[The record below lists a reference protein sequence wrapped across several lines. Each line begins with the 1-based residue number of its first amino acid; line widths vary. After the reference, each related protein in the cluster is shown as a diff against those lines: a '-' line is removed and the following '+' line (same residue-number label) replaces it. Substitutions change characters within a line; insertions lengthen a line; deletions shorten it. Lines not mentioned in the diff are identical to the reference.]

1 MTENFGYEIEF
12 LPVGENSK
20 NGDAIAIRYGYPG
33 DYKVM
38 VIDGGTKD
46 SGEKLVN
53 HIQTFYGT
61 TFVDYVVNTHPDKDH
76 ASGLTVILEKL
87 EVGELWMH
95 LPWEHSTTI
104 CDLFKDGR
112 ITDNSL
118 SERIKENLNAAYC
131 LYELAVEKK
140 IKINEPFEGDKI
152 GEFTV
157 LSPNKEWYLN
167 ELLPYFPGMPETKAN
182 EVFELLRSFQEAA
195 RSAIKKV
202 INYIKETW
210 SEETLK
216 EDVSTSER
224 NESSVILHSKLVN
237 TEVLLT
243 GDAGIRA
250 LNKSVDYAKTIGVD
264 LKNCKFI
271 QVPHHGSRHNVSPSI
286 LDKIVG
292 PILEEGTPANKS
304 AYVSTSKGAE
314 DYPRRSVS
322 NAFKRR
328 GANVHATNGLTKR
341 YSSNMPERIGW
352 TKAEPLPFYDEV
364 EE

>member
-1 MTENFGYEIEF
+1 MTEKMGYEIDF

-20 NGDAIAIRYGYPG
+20 NGDAIAVRYGYPG
-33 DYKVM
+33 VYKVM

-46 SGEKLVN
+46 SGEKLVH
-53 HIQTFYGT
+53 HIQTYYGT
-61 TFVDYVVNTHPDKDH
+61 SFVDYVVNTHPDKDH
-76 ASGLTVILEKL
+76 ASGLSVVLEKL

-104 CDLFKDGR
+104 RDLYKDGR

-118 SERIKENLNAAYC
+118 SERIKENLNAAHAI
-131 LYELAVEKK
+131 YEIATEKK
-140 IKINEPFEGDKI
+140 IKIKEPFEGEKI

-167 ELLPYFPGMPETKAN
+167 ELLPKFPGMPETKAN
-182 EVFELLRSFQEAA
+182 EVYELLKSLQEAT
-195 RSAIKKV
+195 RSAVKKV
-202 INYIKETW
+202 VNYIKETW

-224 NESSVILHSKLVN
+224 NESSVILHTILDN
-237 TEVLLT
+237 TGILLT
-243 GDAGIRA
+243 GDAGVRA
-250 LNKSVDYAKTIGVD
+250 LNKAADYAETIGVD

-271 QVPHHGSRHNVSPSI
+271 QVPHHGSRHNVSPSV

-292 PILEEGTPANKS
+292 PRLKEGTPATKR

-322 NAFKRR
+322 NAFARR
-328 GANVHATNGLTKR
+328 GANVYATNGLTIR
-341 YSSNMPERIGW
+341 HHSNMPARKGW
-352 TKAEPLPFYDEV
+352 TRIEPLPLYDEV

>member
-1 MTENFGYEIEF
+1 MTEKFGFEIEF

-53 HIQTFYGT
+53 HIQTYYGT
-61 TFVDYVVNTHPDKDH
+61 SFVDYVVNTHPDKDH
-76 ASGLTVILEKL
+76 ASGLTVVLENL

-104 CDLFKDGR
+104 RELFKDGR

-131 LYELAVEKK
+131 LYELALEKE
-140 IKINEPFEGDKI
+140 IRINEPFEGDKI

-182 EVFELLRSFQEAA
+182 EAFELLRSLQEAT

-202 INYIKETW
+202 INYLKETW

-224 NESSVILHSKLVN
+224 NESSVILHSILNN
-237 TEVLLT
+237 TGVLLT
-243 GDAGIRA
+243 GDAGVRA
-250 LNKSVDYAKTIGVD
+250 LNKSVDYAESSGID
-264 LKNCKFI
+264 LKGCTVI
-271 QVPHHGSRHNVSPSI
+271 QVPHHGSRHNISPSV

-292 PILEEGTPANKS
+292 PIIMEGAPATKQ

-314 DYPRRSVS
+314 NYPRRSVS

-328 GANVHATNGLTKR
+328 GANVYATNGQTIR
-341 YSSNMPERIGW
+341 RSSNMPDRKGW
-352 TKAEPLPFYDEV
+352 SKSVPLPFYDEV